1 MGKGGAA
8 DRARGGKPL
17 YGTIRGR
24 LLERIGRREW
34 SPGEALPNEVAL
46 AQHFDVSV
54 GTVRK
59 AIEGL
64 EASGVIVRRQGLG
77 TFVSEH
83 GAEALE
89 RRFMPLL
96 DADGR
101 RPVLDYTVLRL
112 EERSATADEVA
123 RLRCAPDGTVISV
136 VQRVSANG
144 ARVGVEAS
152 VVPAAAL
159 AELRPALESGCN
171 IYVVLATAGLLAHGA
186 DDRLHIRGA
195 DDETAAILQVAAGAA
210 LLCLERTTFGVR
222 HEVIELRS
230 ACYLPDGICYGAVI

>member
-8 DRARGGKPL
+8 DRTRGGKPL

-34 SPGEALPNEVAL
+34 APGEALPNEVAL
-46 AQHFDVSV
+46 AHQFEVSV

-89 RRFMPLL
+89 RRLMPLI
-96 DADGR
+96 DQDGR
-101 RPVLDYTVLRL
+101 RPALDYVVLRL
-112 EERSATADEVA
+112 EERPVTAGEAA
-123 RLRCAPDGTVISV
+123 RLGCGHDETVLDV
-136 VQRVSANG
+136 VQQVSAGG
-144 ARVGVEAS
+144 ARLGVEAS

-159 AELRPALESGCN
+159 ASLRSSLESGCN
-171 IYVVLATAGLLAHGA
+171 LYVVLATAGLLAQRA

-195 DDETAAILQVAAGAA
+195 DSGTAAMLQVAAGTP
-210 LLCLERTTFGVR
+210 LLCLERTTYGVR

-230 ACYLPDGICYGAVI
+230 ACYLPGGISYGAVI